1 MLLVLDIG
9 NTNTCLGIF
18 DGACLVADWR
28 LTSEKRTGDELGIY
42 LTGLLYMTKLD
53 QKSITSSIISSV
65 VPPLEMA
72 WREGISK
79 YLGIKPMVVDSSVD
93 LGIKVKYDIPAEVGA
108 DRLVNAVAAVH
119 NYGSPVIVVDFGTA
133 VTLDYVSSDRSYLG
147 GAIAPG
153 LQASVE
159 ALFGKTAKLPLVALE
174 PPKRAIRRS
183 TSESMRSGIVIG
195 YAGLIDGLVD
205 RMSQE
210 QKEAPKVIATGGHAE
225 TVARWSSRI
234 NVVDPNLTLEGLR
247 LIYERNIK

>member
-9 NTNTCLGIF
+9 NTHTCLGIF
-18 DGACLVADWR
+18 DGACLIADWR

-79 YLGIKPMVVDSSVD
+79 YLDIKPMIVDSNVD

-153 LQASVE
+153 LLASVE

-174 PPKRAIRRS
+174 PPKRAIGRS

>member
-9 NTNTCLGIF
+9 NTHTCLGIF
-18 DGACLVADWR
+18 DGACLIADWR

-79 YLGIKPMVVDSSVD
+79 YLDIKPMIVDSNVD

-153 LQASVE
+153 LLASLE

-174 PPKRAIRRS
+174 PPKRAIGRS

-205 RMSQE
+205 RMAQE

-234 NVVDPNLTLEGLR
+234 NIVDPNLTLEGLR
-247 LIYERNIK
+247 LTYERNIK

>member
-9 NTNTCLGIF
+9 NTHTCLGIF
-18 DGACLVADWR
+18 DGACLIADWR

-79 YLGIKPMVVDSSVD
+79 YLDIEPMIVDSNVD

-153 LQASVE
+153 LLASVE

-174 PPKRAIRRS
+174 SPKRAIGRS

-210 QKEAPKVIATGGHAE
+210 QKEEPKVIATGGHAE

-234 NVVDPNLTLEGLR
+234 NIVDPNLTLEGLR
-247 LIYERNIK
+247 LTYERNIK

>member
-9 NTNTCLGIF
+9 NTHTCLGIF
-18 DGACLVADWR
+18 DGACLIADWR

-79 YLGIKPMVVDSSVD
+79 YLDIKPMIVDSNVD

-153 LQASVE
+153 LLASLE

-174 PPKRAIRRS
+174 PPKRAIGRS

-210 QKEAPKVIATGGHAE
+210 QKEEPKVIATGGHAE

-234 NVVDPNLTLEGLR
+234 NIVDPNLTLEGLR
-247 LIYERNIK
+247 LTYERNIK